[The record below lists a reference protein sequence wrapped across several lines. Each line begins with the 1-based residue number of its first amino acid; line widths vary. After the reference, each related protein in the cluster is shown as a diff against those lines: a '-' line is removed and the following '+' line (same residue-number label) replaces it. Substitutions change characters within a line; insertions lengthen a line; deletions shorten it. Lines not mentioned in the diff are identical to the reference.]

1 MSRQDAFP
9 IPSVAIA
16 SAAPAGTAFVG
27 DVRLAVRR
35 TRVSDA
41 ASYARLMSHPEVYP
55 NLLQMP
61 YGSAEQW
68 QARLADSCA
77 PNSPHVQLVAEA
89 HAAGQEPEFVGSAG
103 LHPVGTSPRKRHL
116 MMLGINVAVE
126 WQGRGVGTLLMKSLC
141 DYADNWLGLLRIEL
155 EVYADNL
162 RAQALY
168 KRFGFVQEGHHRCD
182 ALRDG
187 EYVDS
192 LSMAR
197 FNPAPL
203 RGFPRARE
211 ESVDEA

>member
-1 MSRQDAFP
+1 MSRQDTFP
-9 IPSVAIA
+9 HSSTA
-16 SAAPAGTAFVG
+16 SAAGAGIAVTG

-35 TRVSDA
+35 ARVSDA

-89 HAAGQEPEFVGSAG
+89 HAPGGEPEFIGSAG

-116 MMLGINVAVE
+116 MMLGINVAVD
-126 WQGRGVGTLLMKSLC
+126 WQGRGVGTLLMRSLC

-203 RGFPRARE
+203 RGFGRG
-211 ESVDEA
+211 